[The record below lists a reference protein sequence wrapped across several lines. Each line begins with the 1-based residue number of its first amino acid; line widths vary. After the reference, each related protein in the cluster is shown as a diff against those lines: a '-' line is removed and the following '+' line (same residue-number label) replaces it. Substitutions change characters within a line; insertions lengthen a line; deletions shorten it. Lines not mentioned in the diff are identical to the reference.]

1 MTTCCNGYDCSDTH
15 RWKKCLAIDGF
26 HNVCDALILSLSE
39 WRSRGSSFDNELHVV
54 LAFVLIIRSLAP
66 DVLDSRTA
74 WLGRAKLDRGRGLH
88 AKCKS
93 LSHLEHRPNN
103 LFENFFQ
110 RFVGSVVAF
119 LRRKHDFRGAPEN
132 VVHQKDIKWINNNLK
147 KFIQFW
153 LFVWNNFF
161 PKNNG
166 LIKLNS
172 SYYFFFPLH
181 PNVGFQRNRAIH

>member
-93 LSHLEHRPNN
+93 LSHLEHR
-103 LFENFFQ
+103 
-110 RFVGSVVAF
+110 
-119 LRRKHDFRGAPEN
+119 RKHDFRGAPEN

-153 LFVWNNFF
+153 LFVWNNCF

-166 LIKLNS
+166 LTKLNS
-172 SYYFFFPLH
+172 SSYFFFLSTQMSVSRETEQFING
-181 PNVGFQRNRAIH
+181 PNLE